1 MMINK
6 LYQTTIIIILF
17 FNIFSVSFAEDDQNL
32 ASFIIRNYEA
42 AALPTVG
49 NSEADY
55 TIIEFFD
62 YRCGYCSKQANDFQK
77 LLNNTDNVKIIY
89 MEWPIFGDISD
100 TAAKIALI
108 VWQRHPNLY
117 FEVHNQFMQLGPK
130 MKKVSIVDILNKID
144 LNGEEIFQEA
154 VNQKS
159 NDIIEANMKLAKSLG
174 LRGTPA
180 SIVNDSIYPGYLQY
194 KTLETLIK

>member
-1 MMINK
+1 MINK
-6 LYQTTIIIILF
+6 LIQKTLIIILF
-17 FNIFSVSFAEDDQNL
+17 FNVFSISFAEDDQNL
-32 ASFIIRNYEA
+32 ANFIIRNYET

-77 LLNNTDNVKIIY
+77 LLNNSDNVKIIY

-130 MKKVSIVDILNKID
+130 MKKVSIIDILNRID

>member
-1 MMINK
+1 MINK
-6 LYQTTIIIILF
+6 LFQTTVVLILF
-17 FNIFSVSFAEDDQNL
+17 FNVFSISFAEDDQNL
-32 ASFIIRNYEA
+32 ASFIIRNYDT

-49 NSEADY
+49 SSEADY

-77 LLNNTDNVKIIY
+77 LLNNTNNVKIIY

-108 VWQRHPNLY
+108 VWQRYPNLY

-130 MKKVSIVDILNKID
+130 MKKVSLIDILNKNE

-154 VNQKS
+154 ISQKS

-180 SIVNDSIYPGYLQY
+180 SIINDSIYPGYLQY

>member
-1 MMINK
+1 MINK
-6 LYQTTIIIILF
+6 LFQTTVVVILF
-17 FNIFSVSFAEDDQNL
+17 FNVFSISFAEDDQNL
-32 ASFIIRNYEA
+32 ASFIIRNYDT

-49 NSEADY
+49 SSEADY

-77 LLNNTDNVKIIY
+77 LLNNTNNVKIIY

-108 VWQRHPNLY
+108 VWQRYPNLY

-130 MKKVSIVDILNKID
+130 MKKVSLIDILNKNE

-154 VNQKS
+154 ISQKS

>member
-1 MMINK
+1 MINK
-6 LYQTTIIIILF
+6 LFQTTILIILF
-17 FNIFSVSFAEDDQNL
+17 FNIFSISFAEDDQNL
-32 ASFIIRNYEA
+32 ASFIIRNYET

-49 NSEADY
+49 NSEAGY

-62 YRCGYCSKQANDFQK
+62 YRCAYCSKQANDFQK

-117 FEVHNQFMQLGPK
+117 FEVHNQFMQLGSK

-154 VNQKS
+154 ASQKS

>member
-1 MMINK
+1 MINK
-6 LYQTTIIIILF
+6 LFQTTVVLILF
-17 FNIFSVSFAEDDQNL
+17 FNVFSISFAEDDQNL
-32 ASFIIRNYEA
+32 ASFIIRNYDT

-49 NSEADY
+49 SSEADY

-77 LLNNTDNVKIIY
+77 LLNNTNNVKIIY

-108 VWQRHPNLY
+108 VWQRYPNLY

-130 MKKVSIVDILNKID
+130 MKKVSLIDILNKND

-154 VNQKS
+154 ISQKS

-180 SIVNDSIYPGYLQY
+180 SIINDSIYPGYLQY

>member
-1 MMINK
+1 MINK
-6 LYQTTIIIILF
+6 LFKTTIIIILF
-17 FNIFSVSFAEDDQNL
+17 FNIFSISFAEDDQNL

-77 LLNNTDNVKIIY
+77 LLNNSDNVKIIY

-130 MKKVSIVDILNKID
+130 MKKVSIVDILNRID

-154 VNQKS
+154 ASQKS

>member
-1 MMINK
+1 MINK

-17 FNIFSVSFAEDDQNL
+17 FNIFSISFAEDDQNL
-32 ASFIIRNYEA
+32 ASFIIRNYET

-49 NSEADY
+49 NNEADY

-77 LLNNTDNVKIIY
+77 LLNNSDNVKIIY

-108 VWQRHPNLY
+108 VWQRYPNLY
-117 FEVHNQFMQLGPK
+117 FEVHNQFMQLGSK
-130 MKKVSIVDILNKID
+130 MKKVSLVDILNKVD

-154 VNQKS
+154 VSQKS

>member
-1 MMINK
+1 MINK
-6 LYQTTIIIILF
+6 LFQTTVVLILF
-17 FNIFSVSFAEDDQNL
+17 FNVFSISFAEDDQNL
-32 ASFIIRNYEA
+32 ASFIIRNYDT

-49 NSEADY
+49 SSEADY

-77 LLNNTDNVKIIY
+77 LLNNTNNVKIIY

-108 VWQRHPNLY
+108 VWQRYPNLY
-117 FEVHNQFMQLGPK
+117 FEIHNQFMQLGPK
-130 MKKVSIVDILNKID
+130 MKKVSIVDILNKNE

-154 VNQKS
+154 ISQKS

>member
-1 MMINK
+1 MINK

-17 FNIFSVSFAEDDQNL
+17 FNIFSISFAEDDQNL

-77 LLNNTDNVKIIY
+77 LLNNSDNVKIIY

-117 FEVHNQFMQLGPK
+117 FDVHNQFMQLGPK
-130 MKKVSIVDILNKID
+130 MKKVSIVDILNRID
-144 LNGEEIFQEA
+144 LNGEEI
-154 VNQKS
+154 
-159 NDIIEANMKLAKSLG
+159 
-174 LRGTPA
+174 
-180 SIVNDSIYPGYLQY
+180 YLSMNY
-194 KTLETLIK
+194 FIKF

>member
-1 MMINK
+1 MINK
-6 LYQTTIIIILF
+6 LFQTTIVIILF
-17 FNIFSVSFAEDDQNL
+17 FNVYVIGYAEDDQNL
-32 ASFIIRNYEA
+32 ASFIIRNYDT

-49 NSEADY
+49 SSEADY

-130 MKKVSIVDILNKID
+130 MKKVSIIDILNKKD
-144 LNGEEIFQEA
+144 LNGEGIFQEA
-154 VNQKS
+154 ISQKS

>member
-1 MMINK
+1 MINK

-17 FNIFSVSFAEDDQNL
+17 FNIFSISFAEDDQNL
-32 ASFIIRNYEA
+32 ASFIIRNYET

-89 MEWPIFGDISD
+89 MEWPIYGDISD

-117 FEVHNQFMQLGPK
+117 FEVHNQFMQLGSK

-154 VNQKS
+154 ASQKS

>member
-1 MMINK
+1 MINK

-17 FNIFSVSFAEDDQNL
+17 FNIFSISFAEDDQNL
-32 ASFIIRNYEA
+32 ASFIIRNYET

-49 NSEADY
+49 NNESDY

-62 YRCGYCSKQANDFQK
+62 YRCGYCSKQAKDFQK
-77 LLNNTDNVKIIY
+77 LLNDKDNVKIIY

-108 VWQRHPNLY
+108 VWQRYPNLY

-194 KTLETLIK
+194 KTLETIIK

>member
-1 MMINK
+1 MINK
-6 LYQTTIIIILF
+6 LIQKTIIIILF
-17 FNIFSVSFAEDDQNL
+17 FNVFSISFAEDDQNL
-32 ASFIIRNYEA
+32 ANFIIRNYET

-77 LLNNTDNVKIIY
+77 LLNNSDNVKIIY

-130 MKKVSIVDILNKID
+130 MKEVSLIDILNKID

-154 VNQKS
+154 VSQKS

-180 SIVNDSIYPGYLQY
+180 SIINDSIYPGYLQY

>member
-1 MMINK
+1 MINK
-6 LYQTTIIIILF
+6 LFQTTAVLILF
-17 FNIFSVSFAEDDQNL
+17 FNVFSISFAEDDQNL
-32 ASFIIRNYEA
+32 ASFIIRNYDT

-49 NSEADY
+49 SSEADY

-77 LLNNTDNVKIIY
+77 LLNNTNNVKIIY

-108 VWQRHPNLY
+108 VWQRYPNLY

-130 MKKVSIVDILNKID
+130 MKKVSLVDILNKNE

-154 VNQKS
+154 ISQKS

>member
-1 MMINK
+1 MINK
-6 LYQTTIIIILF
+6 LFQTTVVLILF
-17 FNIFSVSFAEDDQNL
+17 FNVFSISFAEDDQNL
-32 ASFIIRNYEA
+32 ASFIIRNYDT

-49 NSEADY
+49 SSEADY

-77 LLNNTDNVKIIY
+77 LLNNTNNVKIIY

-108 VWQRHPNLY
+108 VWQRYPNLY

-130 MKKVSIVDILNKID
+130 MKKVSLVDILNKNE

-154 VNQKS
+154 ISQKS
-159 NDIIEANMKLAKSLG
+159 NDVIEENMKLAKSLG

>member
-1 MMINK
+1 MINK

-17 FNIFSVSFAEDDQNL
+17 FNIFSISFAEDDQNL
-32 ASFIIRNYEA
+32 ASFIIRNYET

-77 LLNNTDNVKIIY
+77 LLNNKDNVKIIY

-154 VNQKS
+154 TSQKS

>member
-1 MMINK
+1 MINK
-6 LYQTTIIIILF
+6 LFQTTVVLILF
-17 FNIFSVSFAEDDQNL
+17 FNLFSISFAEDDQNL
-32 ASFIIRNYEA
+32 ASFIIRNYDT

-49 NSEADY
+49 SSEADY

-77 LLNNTDNVKIIY
+77 LLNNTNNVKIIY

-108 VWQRHPNLY
+108 VWQRYPNLY

-130 MKKVSIVDILNKID
+130 MKKVSLVDILNKNE

-154 VNQKS
+154 ISQKS

>member
-1 MMINK
+1 MMMNK
-6 LYQTTIIIILF
+6 LFKTTILTILF
-17 FNIFSVSFAEDDQNL
+17 LNVFSLSFAEDDQNL
-32 ASFIIRNYEA
+32 ASFIIRNYET

-117 FEVHNQFMQLGPK
+117 FEIHNQFMQLGSK
-130 MKKVSIVDILNKID
+130 MKKVSLVDILNKVD

-154 VNQKS
+154 ASQKS

>member
-1 MMINK
+1 MTNK
-6 LYQTTIIIILF
+6 LFQTTLTLF
-17 FNIFSVSFAEDDQNL
+17 LLFNVFSISFAEDDQNL
-32 ASFIIRNYEA
+32 ASFIVRNYDI

-77 LLNNTDNVKIIY
+77 LLDNSDNVKIIY

-100 TAAKIALI
+100 IAAKIALI

-154 VNQKS
+154 ASQKS
-159 NDIIEANMKLAKSLG
+159 NDIIEANMRLAKSLG

>member
-1 MMINK
+1 MINK
-6 LYQTTIIIILF
+6 LFKTTIIIILF
-17 FNIFSVSFAEDDQNL
+17 FNIFSISFADDDQNL

-42 AALPTVG
+42 GALPTVG
-49 NSEADY
+49 NGEADY

-77 LLNNTDNVKIIY
+77 LLKNSDNVKIIY

-117 FEVHNQFMQLGPK
+117 FEVHNQFMQLGSK
-130 MKKVSIVDILNKID
+130 MKKVNIVDILNKID
-144 LNGEEIFQEA
+144 LNGEEIFKEA
-154 VNQKS
+154 VSQKS
-159 NDIIEANMKLAKSLG
+159 NDIIESNMKLAKSLG

>member
-1 MMINK
+1 MINK
-6 LYQTTIIIILF
+6 LFQKIIVLILF
-17 FNIFSVSFAEDDQNL
+17 INVVSISFADDDQNL
-32 ASFIIRNYEA
+32 ANFIIRNYDT

-49 NSEADY
+49 NSKADY

-62 YRCGYCSKQANDFQK
+62 YRWGYCSKQANDFQK
-77 LLNNTDNVKIIY
+77 LLDNSDNVKIIY
-89 MEWPIFGDISD
+89 MEWPIFGDISE

-108 VWQRHPNLY
+108 VWQRNPNLY

-130 MKKVSIVDILNKID
+130 MRKENIVDILNKIG
-144 LNGEEIFQEA
+144 LNGGAIFQEA
-154 VNQKS
+154 TSQKS
-159 NDIIEANMKLAKSLG
+159 NEVIEENFKLAKNLG

-180 SIVNDSIYPGYLQY
+180 SIVNDSIYPGYLKY

>member
-1 MMINK
+1 MINK
-6 LYQTTIIIILF
+6 LFQITAVLILF
-17 FNIFSVSFAEDDQNL
+17 FNVFSISVAEDDQNL
-32 ASFIIRNYEA
+32 ASFIIRNYET
-42 AALPTVG
+42 AALPKVG

-130 MKKVSIVDILNKID
+130 MKKASIVDILNKID

-154 VNQKS
+154 ASQKS

>member
-1 MMINK
+1 MINK

-77 LLNNTDNVKIIY
+77 LLNNSDNVKIIY

-117 FEVHNQFMQLGPK
+117 FEVHNRFMQLGPK

-154 VNQKS
+154 ASQKS

-180 SIVNDSIYPGYLQY
+180 SIVNDSIYPGYLKY

>member
-1 MMINK
+1 MINK
-6 LYQTTIIIILF
+6 LFQTTVVLILF
-17 FNIFSVSFAEDDQNL
+17 FNVFSISFAEDDQNL
-32 ASFIIRNYEA
+32 ASFIIRNYDT

-49 NSEADY
+49 SSEADY

-77 LLNNTDNVKIIY
+77 LLNNTNNVKIIY

-108 VWQRHPNLY
+108 VWQRYPNLY

-130 MKKVSIVDILNKID
+130 MKKVSLVDILNKNE

-154 VNQKS
+154 ISQKS

>member
-1 MMINK
+1 MINK
-6 LYQTTIIIILF
+6 LFQTTAVLILF
-17 FNIFSVSFAEDDQNL
+17 FNIFSISVAEDDQNL
-32 ASFIIRNYEA
+32 ASFIIRNYDT

-49 NSEADY
+49 SSEADY
-55 TIIEFFD
+55 IIIEFFD
-62 YRCGYCSKQANDFQK
+62 YRCGYCAKQANDFQK
-77 LLNNTDNVKIIY
+77 LLNNSDNVKIIY
-89 MEWPIFGDISD
+89 MEWPIFGDISE

-108 VWQRHPNLY
+108 VWERYPNLY

-130 MKKVSIVDILNKID
+130 MRKESIVDILNKTD
-144 LNGEEIFQEA
+144 LNGEVIFQEA
-154 VNQKS
+154 TSQKS
-159 NDIIEANMKLAKSLG
+159 NNVIDANIKLAKSLG

>member
-1 MMINK
+1 MINK
-6 LYQTTIIIILF
+6 LFQIIIVLTF
-17 FNIFSVSFAEDDQNL
+17 FNVFSISLAEDEENL
-32 ASFIIRNYEA
+32 ASFIIRNYDTS
-42 AALPTVG
+42 ALPIVG
-49 NSEADY
+49 SSSAEY

-62 YRCGYCSKQANDFQK
+62 YRCGYCAKQANDFQK
-77 LLNNTDNVKIIY
+77 LLNNSDNVKIIY
-89 MEWPIFGDISD
+89 MEWPIFGDISE

-108 VWQRHPNLY
+108 IWKRHPDLY

-130 MKKVSIVDILNKID
+130 MKEGSVVDILNKIE
-144 LNGEEIFQEA
+144 LNGEELFQEA
-154 VNQKS
+154 VSQKS
-159 NDIIEANMKLAKSLG
+159 NDVIEENMKLAKSLG

>member
-1 MMINK
+1 MINK
-6 LYQTTIIIILF
+6 LIQKTIIIILF
-17 FNIFSVSFAEDDQNL
+17 FDVFSISFAEDDQNL
-32 ASFIIRNYEA
+32 ANFIIRNYET

-154 VNQKS
+154 ASQKS

>member
-1 MMINK
+1 MINK

-17 FNIFSVSFAEDDQNL
+17 FNIFSISFAEDDQNL
-32 ASFIIRNYEA
+32 ASFIIRNYET

-130 MKKVSIVDILNKID
+130 MKKVSIVDILNRID

-154 VNQKS
+154 ASQKS

>member
-1 MMINK
+1 MINK
-6 LYQTTIIIILF
+6 LFKTTILTILF
-17 FNIFSVSFAEDDQNL
+17 FNIFSISFAEDDQNL
-32 ASFIIRNYEA
+32 ASFIIRNYET

-55 TIIEFFD
+55 TIMEFFD
-62 YRCGYCSKQANDFQK
+62 YRCSYCSKQAKDFQK
-77 LLNNTDNVKIIY
+77 LLNNKDNVKIIY
-89 MEWPIFGDISD
+89 MEWPILGDISE

-108 VWQRHPNLY
+108 VWQRNPNLY

-130 MKKVSIVDILNKID
+130 MRKENIVDILNKIG
-144 LNGEEIFQEA
+144 LNGGAIFQEA
-154 VNQKS
+154 TSQKS
-159 NDIIEANMKLAKSLG
+159 NEVIEANFKLAKNLG

-180 SIVNDSIYPGYLQY
+180 SIVNDTIYPGYLKY

>member
-1 MMINK
+1 MINK
-6 LYQTTIIIILF
+6 LFQKIIVLILF
-17 FNIFSVSFAEDDQNL
+17 INVVSISFADDDQNL
-32 ASFIIRNYEA
+32 ANFIIRNYDT

-49 NSEADY
+49 NSKADY

-62 YRCGYCSKQANDFQK
+62 YRWGYCSKQANDFQK
-77 LLNNTDNVKIIY
+77 LLDNSDNVKIIY
-89 MEWPIFGDISD
+89 MEWPIFGDISE

-108 VWQRHPNLY
+108 VWQRNPNLY

-130 MKKVSIVDILNKID
+130 MRKENIVDILNKIG
-144 LNGEEIFQEA
+144 LNGGAIFQEA
-154 VNQKS
+154 TNQKS
-159 NDIIEANMKLAKSLG
+159 NEVIEENFKLAKNLG

-180 SIVNDSIYPGYLQY
+180 SIVNDSIYPGYLKY

>member
-1 MMINK
+1 MMINELFK
-6 LYQTTIIIILF
+6 TTILTILF
-17 FNIFSVSFAEDDQNL
+17 FNVLSLSFAEDDQNL
-32 ASFIIRNYEA
+32 ASFIIRNYETA
-42 AALPTVG
+42 SLPTVG

-108 VWQRHPNLY
+108 VWQRHPNLN
-117 FEVHNQFMQLGPK
+117 FDVHNQFMQLGPK
-130 MKKVSIVDILNKID
+130 L
-144 LNGEEIFQEA
+144 
-154 VNQKS
+154 
-159 NDIIEANMKLAKSLG
+159 SL
-174 LRGTPA
+174 
-180 SIVNDSIYPGYLQY
+180 IHI
-194 KTLETLIK
+194 

>member
-1 MMINK
+1 MINK
-6 LYQTTIIIILF
+6 LFQTTVVLILF
-17 FNIFSVSFAEDDQNL
+17 FNVFSISFAEDDQNL
-32 ASFIIRNYEA
+32 ASFIIRNYDT

-49 NSEADY
+49 SSEADY

-77 LLNNTDNVKIIY
+77 LLNNTNNVKIIY

-108 VWQRHPNLY
+108 VWQRYPNLY

-130 MKKVSIVDILNKID
+130 MKKVSLIDILNKNE

-154 VNQKS
+154 ISQKS

>member
-1 MMINK
+1 MINK
-6 LYQTTIIIILF
+6 LFQTTVVVILF
-17 FNIFSVSFAEDDQNL
+17 FNVFSISFAEDDQNL
-32 ASFIIRNYEA
+32 ASFIIRNYDT

-49 NSEADY
+49 SSEADY

-77 LLNNTDNVKIIY
+77 LLNNTNNVKIIY

-108 VWQRHPNLY
+108 VWQRYPNLY

-130 MKKVSIVDILNKID
+130 MKKVSLIDILNKNE

-154 VNQKS
+154 ISQKS

-180 SIVNDSIYPGYLQY
+180 SIINDSIYPGYLQY

>member
-1 MMINK
+1 MINK

-17 FNIFSVSFAEDDQNL
+17 FNIFSISFAEDDQNL
-32 ASFIIRNYEA
+32 ASFIIRNYET

-49 NSEADY
+49 NNEADY

-77 LLNNTDNVKIIY
+77 LLNNSDNVKIIY

-154 VNQKS
+154 ASQKS

>member
-1 MMINK
+1 MINK
-6 LYQTTIIIILF
+6 LFQKTIIIILF
-17 FNIFSVSFAEDDQNL
+17 FNVFSISFAEDDQNL
-32 ASFIIRNYEA
+32 ASFIIRNYET

-117 FEVHNQFMQLGPK
+117 FEVHNQFMRLGPK
-130 MKKVSIVDILNKID
+130 MKKVSIVDILNEVD

-154 VNQKS
+154 VSQKS

>member
-1 MMINK
+1 MINK

-17 FNIFSVSFAEDDQNL
+17 FNVFSISFAEDDQNL
-32 ASFIIRNYEA
+32 ASFIIRNYET

-108 VWQRHPNLY
+108 VWQRHPKLY

-154 VNQKS
+154 ASQKS

-180 SIVNDSIYPGYLQY
+180 SIVNDSIYPGYLKY

>member
-1 MMINK
+1 MINK
-6 LYQTTIIIILF
+6 LFQTTVVLILF
-17 FNIFSVSFAEDDQNL
+17 FNVFSISFAEDDQNL
-32 ASFIIRNYEA
+32 ASFIIRNYDT

-49 NSEADY
+49 SSEADY

-77 LLNNTDNVKIIY
+77 LLNNTNNVKIIY
-89 MEWPIFGDISD
+89 MEWPIFGDISE

-108 VWQRHPNLY
+108 VWERYPNLY

-130 MKKVSIVDILNKID
+130 MRKESIVDILNKTD
-144 LNGEEIFQEA
+144 LNGEVIFQEA
-154 VNQKS
+154 TSQKS
-159 NDIIEANMKLAKSLG
+159 NNVIDANIKLAKSLG